1 MVGRVV
7 LPMALCATP
16 PVAAPS
22 AVAPDATL
30 ASLDVL
36 PGAAIDP
43 HLFGYDFAEE
53 SKVLAQFT
61 SNDTAGLV
69 LTKALDPSVLF

>member
-1 MVGRVV
+1 
-7 LPMALCATP
+7 MALCATP

-53 SKVLAQFT
+53 SKVLAIHFQRH
-61 SNDTAGLV
+61 SGPGDDE
-69 LTKALDPSVLF
+69 ALDPSVLF